1 MNSQVN
7 DQPPISKREWIRR
20 QFAKL
25 MTLIGDCSTMGS
37 TYNTLDQLQD
47 QKRRDRDG
55 RWS

>member
-1 MNSQVN
+1 MN
-7 DQPPISKREWIRR
+7 DQPAISKREWIRR

-37 TYNTLDQLQD
+37 TYNTLDQFQD